1 MNTQFQVYPPASV
14 LADSER
20 LHFLPALFGH
30 DFMRAENNV
39 YLYADRYL
47 ANYDGAV
54 WDFVRVP
61 GVPHGGGY
69 MKPAGEERWQFSSPH
84 VWTDLEISSDA
95 AGIII
100 TALVLNHRSW
110 LYDRHDDEELCAH
123 FCRRYRQ
130 LTAFAQIH
138 PEAAAIFC
146 ALD

>member
-1 MNTQFQVYPPASV
+1 MT
-14 LADSER
+14 LT
-20 LHFLPALFGH
+20 H

-39 YLYADRYL
+39 YVYADRYL